1 MKKNIKIS
9 IGLAAAGL
17 LTLLGL
23 LLIELQT
30 REASVRPFQE
40 VAIGGA
46 FSLTNEKGEARSE
59 ADFAGAPMLIYFG
72 FTYCPDVCPMS
83 LDVMGAA
90 LETLE
95 AQNPKLFA
103 ALQPVFISVDPLR
116 DTPEQLSE
124 YLSYFHPKISGLT
137 GTPEQ
142 IAMVKKAF
150 RVYAVRRDLPEETA
164 QDKGS
169 YNVDHSSFFYLMD
182 GKGRYLAHFD
192 HGLEAQILAQKIA
205 AKLR

>member
-9 IGLAAAGL
+9 LGLATAGL

-30 REASVRPFQE
+30 REATVRPFQE

>member
-30 REASVRPFQE
+30 REATVRPFQE

-116 DTPEQLSE
+116 DTPEQLGE

-150 RVYAVRRDLPEETA
+150 RVYAVRRDLPGETA

>member
-116 DTPEQLSE
+116 DTPEQLDE

-192 HGLEAQILAQKIA
+192 HGLEAQSLAQKIA

>member
-9 IGLAAAGL
+9 IGLATAGL

-30 REASVRPFQE
+30 REASVSPFQE

-116 DTPEQLSE
+116 DTPEQLDD

-142 IAMVKKAF
+142 IAMMKKAF

-192 HGLEAQILAQKIA
+192 HGLEAQSLAQKIA